1 VEARPSRHGGY
12 VKYLLTLLLLIPNL
26 AFASCKYDDFNRVQR
41 MTGVSVHC
49 DYSPNTYFTPYLRSQ
64 CNVLSAQ
71 NPQFANTE
79 YLSYTIMR
87 FINSYPKEIIQKYLD
102 NIYLLSNLQ
111 CDDMQMGGTCS
122 DKSIYVTIYT
132 YTSTQWLVEALHH
145 EFSSILWRYN
155 KLYMTK
161 ADIGMISGYAA
172 YDPNSLNNCLSKG
185 TCRKE
190 TDELLKQGFLVGY
203 NKTNIENDLNVYA
216 EYLFTNKEHLESLAR
231 KYPLVNQKVKLFK
244 KFYADIGIPL

>member
-1 VEARPSRHGGY
+1 
-12 VKYLLTLLLLIPNL
+12 VKYLLVLLLLIPNL

-49 DYSPNTYFTPYLRSQ
+49 DYNPNTYFTPYLRSQ

-79 YLSYTIMR
+79 YLSYAIMR
-87 FINSYPKEIIQKYLD
+87 FINSYPKETIQKHLD

-122 DKSIYVTIYT
+122 NKSIYITIYT

-145 EFSSILWRYN
+145 EFSSILWNYN
-155 KLYMTK
+155 KFYMTK
-161 ADIGMISGYAA
+161 ADVGMISGYAA

-185 TCRKE
+185 TCRQE

-203 NKTNIENDLNVYA
+203 NKTNIENDFNVYA